1 MVRSRSMTFLKK
13 ILTIDK
19 RLSVDLLFLWSSQF
33 LCAII
38 AFVTQLILVRL
49 ISVSDYGVLS
59 FSLTA
64 ISVISTIAGFGIG
77 AFLLR
82 VFGMEG
88 WDAFRWIKPLNRIWM
103 ISVLVSIGI
112 VFFFIYIEQNRK
124 IDNLLL
130 LFISIIIL
138 QGISNIS
145 FAVNQLEERF
155 ITFSIYKLLNQG
167 YKFIIV
173 LILYFIGAD
182 LYKVGIG
189 YSLGAFIVILLS
201 IPAILK
207 LFNKKI
213 VLKGHV
219 LSTDI
224 SELSKRKSKT
234 MKETYNELWPYAFA
248 GISYLIY
255 NQSDVVILGFFDSD
269 YIVGIYS
276 VAYTALTVIYLFP
289 STLYQSYLQ
298 PKIHRWIEKDPEKLF
313 SLFLSG
319 NKIMLVVSL
328 SIMCIVF
335 SFSKILIPIVFGSK
349 YLFSAEVLMVLSFA
363 IPFRFLAI
371 SFGSLLV
378 TRNTMKRKFF
388 YQLPGTAINIII
400 NLTCI
405 PFIGIWGAVISTI
418 VTELVLFVLFL
429 IGVNKYVLNGEGKF
443 TKLVKPLLLP
453 IVGTYSI
460 LLSILYFVI

>member
-1 MVRSRSMTFLKK
+1 MSLFKK
-13 ILTIDK
+13 LLTSDK
-19 RLSVDLLFLWSSQF
+19 RVSIDLLFLWSSQL
-33 LCAII
+33 LCALI
-38 AFVTQLILVRL
+38 AFLTQLILVRL
-49 ISVSDYGVLS
+49 LSVSEYGILS
-59 FSLTA
+59 FSLTTVT
-64 ISVISTIAGFGIG
+64 VISTIAGFGIG

-88 WDAFRWIKPLNRIWM
+88 WGAYRWVRSLKSIWM
-103 ISVLVSIGI
+103 VSVAVSIII
-112 VFFFIYIEQNRK
+112 VFFFVLIEQNKK
-124 IDNLLL
+124 IDILLL

-138 QGISNIS
+138 QGITTIS
-145 FAVNQLEERF
+145 FAINQLEERF
-155 ITFSIYKLLNQG
+155 ITFAIFKLLNQG
-167 YKFIIV
+167 YKFVVVI
-173 LILYFIGAD
+173 LLYFIGVN

-189 YSLGAFIVILLS
+189 YSLGAIFVIILS
-201 IPAILK
+201 LPSIIK
-207 LFNKKI
+207 FFNKKI
-213 VLKGHV
+213 DLKGH
-219 LSTDI
+219 SI
-224 SELSKRKSKT
+224 PSELPSKKSKT
-234 MKETYNELWPYAFA
+234 MAETYNELWPYAFA
-248 GISYLIY
+248 SISYLIY
-255 NQSDVVILGFFDSD
+255 NQSDVVILGFFESN

-289 STLYQSYLQ
+289 STLYQSYLL

-335 SFSKILIPIVFGSK
+335 LGSKTLIPILFGHK

-378 TRNTMKRKFF
+378 TRNTMKKKFF

-405 PFIGIWGAVISTI
+405 PIIGIWGAVVSTI
-418 VTELVLFVLFL
+418 VTEFVLFVLFL
-429 IGVNKYVLNGEGKF
+429 VGVNKYVLTGEGHLA
-443 TKLVKPLLLP
+443 KLVKPLLLP
-453 IVGTYSI
+453 LVCTYAI
-460 LLSILYFVI
+460 LLAILYFFI